1 VKVAGIFR
9 GFPGLGR
16 VVGGTELVSI
26 FRDHGSD
33 VMIFT
38 YMQGAEYVTGLGYQQ
53 EDSVTSHDIS
63 SIGIIPVGKYG
74 ESIFQQLYKFNP
86 DVILVDGE
94 PLMLTAIKAC
104 MPEVKVVA
112 LLNPCDVSNQSNQK
126 SSQEFFLQSFRQADL
141 AIVHG
146 LKQVRKPTSFN
157 EYVSIN
163 TILRRQVM
171 DLKCNTPGDTVSCIL
186 GGGSV
191 HVTTEFQ
198 NSTIEI
204 ASLCLEIAK
213 ILPRFR
219 VNIFC
224 GDRLTF
230 NKLSQLKLLPNVTL
244 YEKITDCTE
253 YYSDSRFVVARA
265 GRNVSSELLYLGI
278 PGIVIPT
285 NGSHRSTEQKE
296 NADILNALSN
306 KRIASI
312 DVDIPRNIL
321 SDIVSSFLASDM
333 NSATMWEPGNSEAV
347 LSIEK
352 LLD

>member
-1 VKVAGIFR
+1 MKVAGIFR

-16 VVGGTELVSI
+16 VVGGTELLSY

-33 VMIFT
+33 VRLFT
-38 YMQGAEYVTGLGYQQ
+38 YLQGAEYVTGLGYQQ
-53 EDSVTSHDIS
+53 EDNVTSHDIS

-74 ESIFQQLYKFNP
+74 ESIFQHLHRFNP
-86 DVILVDGE
+86 DIILVDGE
-94 PLMLTAIKAC
+94 PLMVTAIKAC
-104 MPEVKVVA
+104 MTQVKVVA
-112 LLNPCDVSNQSNQK
+112 LLNPCDISNPCNQK
-126 SSQEFFLQSFRQADL
+126 SSQEFFLQSFSQADL

-146 LKQVRKPTSFN
+146 LKPIRKPASFN

-163 TILRRQVM
+163 TILRRQIIA
-171 DLKCNTPGDTVSCIL
+171 LKSYAPKDKVSCIL

-191 HVTTEFQ
+191 HVATEFQ
-198 NSTIEI
+198 DSTIEI
-204 ASLCLEIAK
+204 ANLCLEIAK
-213 ILPRFR
+213 ILPSYEI
-219 VNIFC
+219 NIFC

-230 NKLSQLKLLPNVTL
+230 NKITQLKLGPNVTL
-244 YEKITDCTE
+244 YDKISDCSA

-278 PGIVIPT
+278 PGIMIPT

-312 DVDIPRNIL
+312 DVGVPRNVL
-321 SDIVSSFLASDM
+321 SDIVSSALSSDL
-333 NSATMWEPGNSEAV
+333 NSAVKWEPGNMEAV
-347 LSIEK
+347 LSIKK
-352 LLD
+352 LLG